1 MSISELKIYNS
12 TIKLTELWP
21 QSLKIKH
28 GSTLNSV
35 KESDKSL
42 QWIT

>member
-1 MSISELKIYNS
+1 MSISELNIYNS
-12 TIKLTELWP
+12 MIKLTEL
-21 QSLKIKH
+21 LKIKH